1 MNSCSS
7 IYTLA
12 VGSPRCKRCLD
23 HPSKRK
29 KILSM
34 AKTFFNSLGHKS
46 KNSSPLQDLDLD
58 FDLSDPEAPPSYD
71 LAVAPHELEL
81 QSNEIHEIGSSGLA
95 LHSIMES
102 EDENENANRDE
113 AETDP
118 APILMAM
125 PTPCMPLLPTH
136 TQTLTSHPAE
146 LESGAVLSEP
156 LDFMLPL
163 DTVVPVNL
171 IDPGCSRNPERPT
184 LQLHTTDLE
193 DYRREQKR
201 RSTGQVAPSTSVRST
216 ASTNSTSSTNTTD
229 TTFSKESYNISP
241 ISTFSDQWA
250 SVSAFESSFKSP
262 GDDFG
267 SPGGL
272 LRTNSFAISHKAP
285 AAKGWDSFDNEA
297 GLSYDS
303 HSAEISTGIP
313 MLGALPAS
321 NPLQDS
327 LALDQP
333 IFILNDSSLPAD
345 FDLDSD
351 LALTN
356 DNVTMP
362 PSMSST
368 LPQPT
373 VGSYH
378 NPRSIIS
385 TTWSTLQMHV
395 ADSLNKLHQMTKNHL
410 VSQLRTLTTQIIAT
424 NGLDTLVDIIEGRQ
438 PTHPIKILCFVH
450 LVYCFSLIVH
460 EQDAANRSADLF
472 GQAMSYSTLFSRQD
486 RQLYIQIVDA
496 LWKPAAMTEVDVVGL
511 VRAKTSSSISRSSS
525 SKGKE
530 QEPSTLVGPETDS
543 LVFVSKYFLD
553 QLEYAIVNVVEDVEV
568 QTCNLYME
576 HIHASSLA
584 THRDSPQAIA
594 INTLLKHNFQ
604 YYVRHQSFAAS
615 LNDIFNRV
623 NSGYM
628 SFRRL
633 ELELMQSGKLC
644 LPPNIYFDSYI
655 KHVREQMN
663 SLYRTDM
670 LGINPRPTY
679 YRHGVEFINMT
690 IAATLRLPTVQSM
703 QSNKAPVSSVQD
715 EFDELDEF
723 FNAMTPSTFHF
734 NQAYPFG
741 VEQSTSVPTLPDT
754 VDPCILNPP
763 PLPTP
768 ADTSSVREPSTAANS
783 PPSSAPAT
791 AASSMAKIKSN
802 SSCKLCGYT
811 PEGDPRWFS
820 GSMAKHMKLQH
831 SPKPPTIYR
840 CEYPGCTSQYKNRP
854 DNLRQHM
861 IEKGHFPDGQD
872 IKLRSSKRRKVE

>member
-1 MNSCSS
+1 MNSCSN

-12 VGSPRCKRCLD
+12 VGSPRCKRYLG
-23 HPSKRK
+23 HSSKRK

-46 KNSSPLQDLDLD
+46 RNSSPLQDLDLD

-95 LHSIMES
+95 LHCIMES
-102 EDENENANRDE
+102 EDGNENENRDE

-136 TQTLTSHPAE
+136 TQTLISHPAE

-171 IDPGCSRNPERPT
+171 IDPGCSRTPERPT

-193 DYRREQKR
+193 DYRRDQKR

-229 TTFSKESYNISP
+229 TTFSKESCNISP

-250 SVSAFESSFKSP
+250 SVSAFESNFKSP
-262 GDDFG
+262 DNFE

-303 HSAEISTGIP
+303 HSAEISTDIP

-321 NPLQDS
+321 DPLQDS
-327 LALDQP
+327 LALGQP

-345 FDLDSD
+345 FDLESD

-356 DNVTMP
+356 GNVTMP

-368 LPQPT
+368 LLQPM

-385 TTWSTLQMHV
+385 TAWSTLQMHV
-395 ADSLNKLHQMTKNHL
+395 ADSLDKLHQMTKNHL

-424 NGLDTLVDIIEGRQ
+424 NGLETLVDIIEGRQ
-438 PTHPIKILCFVH
+438 PSHPIKILCFIH

-460 EQDAANRSADLF
+460 EQDAASRSTDLF

-496 LWKPAAMTEVDVVGL
+496 LWKPAAMTKVDVVSL

-525 SKGKE
+525 LKGKE
-530 QEPSTLVGPETDS
+530 QEPSTSVGPETDS
-543 LVFVSKYFLD
+543 LVFVSENFLD

-604 YYVRHQSFAAS
+604 YYARHQSFAAS
-615 LNDIFNRV
+615 LNDIVNRV

-644 LPPNIYFDSYI
+644 LPPSIYFDGYI

-663 SLYRTDM
+663 SLYRTHM

-690 IAATLRLPTVQSM
+690 IAAPLRLPTVQSM
-703 QSNKAPVSSVQD
+703 QSNKAPVSSVQN

-734 NQAYPFG
+734 NQADTFG
-741 VEQSTSVPTLPDT
+741 IGQSTSFPALADT
-754 VDPCILNPP
+754 VDPCTLNPP

-861 IEKGHFPDGQD
+861 IEKGHLPDGQD
-872 IKLRSSKRRKVE
+872 IKMRSSKRRKVE